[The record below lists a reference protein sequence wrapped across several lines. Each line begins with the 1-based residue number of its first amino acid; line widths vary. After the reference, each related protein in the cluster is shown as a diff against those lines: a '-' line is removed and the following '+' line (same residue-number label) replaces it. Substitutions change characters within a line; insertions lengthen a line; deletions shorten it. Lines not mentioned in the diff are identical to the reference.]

1 MHCRTGFPLAGKAF
15 RAPVPPST
23 AAAVKD
29 LRLRF
34 SLRIALLLTA
44 APLAAQQPQPSEAP
58 VQTAQMPG
66 MEEEEVVVT
75 TTRLP
80 GQVVGDIKP
89 ELTLGTQELRAI
101 GAGSLADLLVELA
114 PQTRSG
120 RGRGNGPPAVLVNG
134 KRVSGFQE
142 IRNIPPEAIARVEVL
157 PEEVSLKYGFRA
169 DQRVINFVLRP
180 RFMAWTGE
188 LDVGGPTDGGRF
200 STEIEANLLRL
211 RNGSR
216 TSIEAEYS
224 IDTLVTENERRITTP
239 ALSRPLAVGGNISA
253 IIPGDTIDPAL
264 PGRTVLGVP
273 AGITNPTLAQ
283 FAAAP
288 VNETDIRP
296 FRSLLP
302 DTRTASLN
310 GTIAGALGTL
320 GATLTGGI
328 ERSLSQSLQG
338 LPAANL
344 TLPAGNPFSPF
355 GNDVVV
361 SRYAPDPLGRRAES
375 WSGRLGTVLDG
386 NLGRW
391 RWNLTGNWNHAETS
405 TRIDRGFDLSAVQAQ
420 ILANDPTTSPFGSA
434 VFAGA
439 ALTDTASSNSDT
451 ASLDLLLNGSAFA
464 LPAGPV
470 ALALKAQ
477 VQHLALDTRS
487 VRAGIATAADLNR
500 TQGNFQANIDLPIAS
515 LKDNVL
521 PFLGKLTLNANIAAD
536 TLSDFGTL
544 FTWGGG
550 LNWEPKSGWA
560 VIASYTREQGA
571 PTVTQL
577 GDPVILT
584 PNVRVFDFIRGETV
598 DITRLDGGNAN
609 LLNDTRRVW
618 KLGLN
623 VKPFEDT
630 DLVFNANFIDT
641 RIDDPIAAFPTATAE
656 LEAAFPDRF
665 TRDGDGRLLQ
675 IDNRPVNFDYS
686 QRTELR
692 WGFTLTQAL
701 KPSASERAA
710 AEKRIADLRARAIE
724 ARRTG
729 QPLPPEIRAF
739 ARNPFGFTPG
749 QGRPGGSAA
758 QNQSGQGQQAQGQQ
772 AQGQQAQGQQ
782 AQGQP
787 AQGQPD
793 TAPQTQGQPAAGGP
807 PPGGGG
813 GFRGGG
819 GPPRGFL
826 DGRLQLALF
835 HTVTFRNEIGIRP
848 GLPVLDLLNGSAVG
862 STGGAPR
869 HQVEARLGAGRRG
882 IGGRL
887 SVNWQ
892 SQTSVLVDPSGATQ
906 SPDDLFFSP
915 RLTANLR
922 LFVDVGQRP
931 ELVTKLPFLRGSRI
945 SLGVDNLFNDRI
957 NVRNRL
963 GQEPLGFQRDQLDP
977 LGRTV
982 TLSLRKLFF

>member
-1 MHCRTGFPLAGKAF
+1 MHL
-15 RAPVPPST
+15 S
-23 AAAVKD
+23 
-29 LRLRF
+29 LRL
-34 SLRIALLLTA
+34 LLLLTA
-44 APLAAQQPQPSEAP
+44 APAVAQSAPP
-58 VQTAQMPG
+58 VQTAQIAG
-66 MEEEEVVVT
+66 VEEEEVTVT

-101 GAGSLADLLVELA
+101 GAGSIGDLLVELG
-114 PQTRSG
+114 PQARSG
-120 RGRGNGPPAVLVNG
+120 RGRGSGPPAVLING

-142 IRNIPPEAIARVEVL
+142 IRKIPPEAIARVEVL

-180 RFMAWTGE
+180 RFSAWTGE
-188 LDVGGPTDGGRF
+188 FDVGGPTDGGRF
-200 STEIEANLLRL
+200 STELEANLLKL
-211 RNGSR
+211 SKGTR
-216 TSIEAEYS
+216 TSIEAEYR
-224 IDTLVTENERRITTP
+224 IDTLLIENERRITTP
-239 ALSRPLAVGGNISA
+239 ALSRPLAIGGNISA
-253 IIPGDTIDPAL
+253 IIPGDQIDPAL

-273 AGITNPTLAQ
+273 AGIASPSLAQ
-283 FAAAP
+283 FAVASL
-288 VNETDIRP
+288 NETDIRP

-302 DTRTASLN
+302 DTRTASIN
-310 GTIAGALGTL
+310 GTIAGSLGQL

-328 ERSLSQSLQG
+328 ERTVTEGLQG

-355 GNDVVV
+355 GVDAVV
-361 SRYAPDPLGRRAES
+361 SRYAPDPLQRNGNN
-375 WSGRLGTVLDG
+375 WSSRLGTVLDG
-386 NLGRW
+386 NLGSW
-391 RWNLTGNWNHAETS
+391 RWNLTGNWTHQES
-405 TRIDRGFDLSAVQAQ
+405 RTRIDRGFDLSAVQAG
-420 ILANDPTTSPFGSA
+420 ILAGSPAISPYGDA
-434 VFAGA
+434 VFSGA
-439 ALTDTASSNSDT
+439 SLADTASSNSDN
-451 ASLDLLLNGSAFA
+451 ASLDLLLNGSPLL
-464 LPAGPV
+464 LPAGAV
-470 ALALKAQ
+470 GLALKAQ

-487 VRAGIATAADLNR
+487 VRAGIATAADLKR
-500 TQGNFQANIDLPIAS
+500 TQGNLQANIDLPIAS
-515 LKDNVL
+515 ARDNVL

-550 LNWEPKSGWA
+550 VNWEPKSGWA
-560 VIASYTREQGA
+560 FIASYTREQGA
-571 PTVTQL
+571 PSVGQL

-598 DITRLDGGNAN
+598 DITRLDGGNNALAN
-609 LLNDTRRVW
+609 DMRRVW

-623 VKPFEDT
+623 LKPFEET

-641 RIDDPIAAFPTATAE
+641 RIEDPIASFPTATAE

-701 KPSASERAA
+701 KPSAAERAA
-710 AEKRIADLRARAIE
+710 AEKRIADLRAKAAE

-729 QPLPPEIRAF
+729 QPLPPEIRALS
-739 ARNPFGFTPG
+739 RNPFGFTPG
-749 QGRPGGSAA
+749 QGRPGGAGQAAAPSAA
-758 QNQSGQGQQAQGQQ
+758 
-772 AQGQQAQGQQ
+772 
-782 AQGQP
+782 P
-787 AQGQPD
+787 A
-793 TAPQTQGQPAAGGP
+793 QPAADGAQPAPAAVAPAATPAAAPAP
-807 PPGGGG
+807 PQDGQ
-813 GFRGGG
+813 RR

-835 HTVTFRNEIGIRP
+835 HTVTFRNEIGIRS

-862 STGGAPR
+862 SAGGAPR

-882 IGGRL
+882 VGTRL

-892 SQTSVLVDPSGATQ
+892 SGTSVLVDPSGATQ
-906 SPDDLFFSP
+906 STDDLFFSP
-915 RLTANLR
+915 RLTTNLR
-922 LFVDVGQRP
+922 LFVDLGQRP
-931 ELVTKLPFLRGSRI
+931 EVVSKLPFLRGSRI
-945 SLGVDNLFNDRI
+945 SLGVDNLLNDRI
-957 NVRNRL
+957 NVKNRL
-963 GQEPLGFQRDQLDP
+963 GAEPLGFQRDQLDP

-982 TLSLRKLFF
+982 TLSFRKLFF